1 MLRFFINLHGI
12 CYDVIF
18 RTSIDR
24 AVKVP
29 TTEQCANILVSES
42 IAAFIMQTESNIYT
56 FPVGLPLF
64 LWMLFSY
71 FCIIFDSLLVYYIL
85 FACKRTMSNIIIIQI
100 VDIIGNLFC
109 IKPHMGSTSDWWEI
123 YKNYNI
129 NIAL

>member
-1 MLRFFINLHGI
+1 MPIIKEQFTKQLYVRCFMLRFFINLHGI

-42 IAAFIMQTESNIYT
+42 IAAFIMQTERNIYA

-71 FCIIFDSLLVYYIL
+71 FCIWFSTSLLHPLRMQKNDVQHHNHSDRWYYRQFVL
-85 FACKRTMSNIIIIQI
+85 HKTTY
-100 VDIIGNLFC
+100 G
-109 IKPHMGSTSDWWEI
+109 
-123 YKNYNI
+123 
-129 NIAL
+129 